1 MLYKCFNENSRWYG
15 LPITRWMQMVFQKGN
30 RECFMSIYCFNCCS
44 ICRLYLFKSFQ
55 HPILV
60 FLQMY
65 IKRFVSFY
73 RPNNRSSSLNRE
85 EIFEGIVSIELFRF
99 FLSRLKRTSM
109 FFQCLS
115 IFLRV
120 YLGINIKRG
129 EIIW

>member
-1 MLYKCFNENSRWYG
+1 
-15 LPITRWMQMVFQKGN
+15 MQMVFQKGN

-99 FLSRLKRTSM
+99 FISRKNIHVLSMSFDISESLSRNKYQKGENYMVKIQSRRIVLSRLFRI
-109 FFQCLS
+109 LS
-115 IFLRV
+115 
-120 YLGINIKRG
+120 NIL
-129 EIIW
+129 I